1 LAVSFDLFG
10 VALEEKGV
18 ASAKAG
24 LAKMKLS
31 HRPVVETFS

>member
-10 VALEEKGV
+10 VALEKGV

-24 LAKMKLS
+24 LAKMMMES
-31 HRPVVETFS
+31 NV

>member
-10 VALEEKGV
+10 VAREKGV